1 MCRVTSTAPRHAIL
15 LHFGAARPIYTARVS
30 GSGIVWEE
38 VLGDQTG
45 RVPREP
51 VQQAT
56 VLIVAGLDP
65 SGGAGLL
72 ADARVVLS
80 HGFHVAGVATAL
92 TEQDSIQC
100 SWMHPAAAEV
110 VGNQLARL
118 IDDFEVRSVKV
129 GMLANAAIVS
139 AVVKALRR
147 LAYGR
152 IPIVVDP
159 ILKATRGVHLLEG
172 TPAHVLQPIFELAT
186 LVTPNVEEL
195 ATLTGRHIDDTDELR
210 DAAYHLRS
218 RGAQAVLAKGGH
230 ILGDPVDVLVDHE
243 GHLGIKGRRV
253 EGPTPH
259 GTGCALSSEIACR
272 LAIGTPLREAVLASC
287 ERTRV
292 RIAEARTV
300 GRGRPFLG

>member
-1 MCRVTSTAPRHAIL
+1 M
-15 LHFGAARPIYTARVS
+15 
-30 GSGIVWEE
+30 SGIVWDE
-38 VLGDQTG
+38 VIGDQTS

-72 ADARVVLS
+72 ADTRVVLQ

-100 SWMHPAAAEV
+100 SWMHPTAPEV
-110 VGNQLARL
+110 VSSQLARL
-118 IDDFEVRSVKV
+118 VDDFEVRGVKV
-129 GMLANAAIVS
+129 GMLANAQIVG
-139 AVVKALRR
+139 AVAKALRR
-147 LAYGR
+147 LAYNK

-159 ILKATRGVHLLEG
+159 ILRATRGVHLLEG
-172 TPAHVLQPIFELAT
+172 TPAHVLQPILELAT
-186 LVTPNVEEL
+186 IVTPNIEEL
-195 ATLTGRHIDDTDELR
+195 ATLTGRHIDDANEMR
-210 DAAYHLRS
+210 EAAIDLRS
-218 RGAQAVLAKGGH
+218 RGPHSVLAKGGH
-230 ILGDPVDVLVDHE
+230 IIGDPVDVLVDGH
-243 GHLGIKGRRV
+243 GHLTIRGHRV

-259 GTGCALSSEIACR
+259 GTGCALSSEIVCR
-272 LAIGTPLREAVLASC
+272 LAIGTPLREAVQASC

>member
-1 MCRVTSTAPRHAIL
+1 M
-15 LHFGAARPIYTARVS
+15 
-30 GSGIVWEE
+30 SGIVWDE
-38 VLGDQTG
+38 VLGDQTS
-45 RVPREP
+45 RHAREP

-56 VLIVAGLDP
+56 VLVVAGLDP

-72 ADARVVLS
+72 ADTRVVLQ

-100 SWMHPAAAEV
+100 SWMHPSAPEV

-118 IDDFEVRSVKV
+118 IDDFEVRGVKV

-139 AVVKALRR
+139 AVAKSLRR
-147 LAYGR
+147 LASNR

-159 ILKATRGVHLLEG
+159 ILRATRGVHLLEG
-172 TPAHVLQPIFELAT
+172 TPAHVLQPILELAT

-195 ATLTGRHIDDTDELR
+195 ATLTGRHIDDPDEMR
-210 DAAYHLRS
+210 EAAIDLRS
-218 RGAQAVLAKGGH
+218 RGPNAVLAKGGH
-230 ILGDPVDVLVDHE
+230 ILGDPVDILVDRE
-243 GHLGIKGRRV
+243 GHLGINGRRV
-253 EGPTPH
+253 DGPTPH

-272 LAIGTPLREAVLASC
+272 LAIGTPLREAVLAAC